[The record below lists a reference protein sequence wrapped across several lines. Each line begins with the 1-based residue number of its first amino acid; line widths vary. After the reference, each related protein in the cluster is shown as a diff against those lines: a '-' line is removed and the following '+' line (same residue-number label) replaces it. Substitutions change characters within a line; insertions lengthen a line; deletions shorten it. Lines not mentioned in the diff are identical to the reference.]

1 MKKNTANENL
11 MIEKIPLLS
20 LRGITIMPNCS
31 THFDVGREKS
41 KNAVELSMESDRRIF
56 LISQRDIR
64 VEDPK
69 FDDLYKIGTVCKI
82 KQVLKIPEI
91 GLRVLVEGLYKA
103 KLVSG
108 NFNKDINFAEI
119 TKIEEDIRYNKLKAE
134 ALLRNI
140 QDAFSELS
148 SFMPKMPS
156 EIIMNV
162 MGESDPVFVVDYI
175 CTNIPLKFNDKQSI
189 LETQSVIKRME
200 KLLNIL
206 NREIDIL
213 NLEQNISE
221 KVKESIDKNQ
231 REYYLR
237 EQLKAINAELGAE
250 ENVTEEAFEY
260 QEKILKKNFEPK
272 IEEKLIKEA
281 VRLSK
286 LPYGS
291 HEGTVIR
298 TYLDTCLE
306 LPINKKTK
314 ENDDLKKSIKILDK
328 DFYGL
333 KDVKER
339 IIEFL
344 AVKHFAPD
352 MRGQIICLAGPP
364 GVGKTSIGKTIA
376 KALNRNF
383 VRFSLGGISDEAE
396 IRGHRKTYIGAMPG
410 RIITALK
417 NSKSLNPVILLDEID
432 KLGYGVKGDP
442 SAALL
447 EALDPEQNKD
457 FCDHFIEFPVNLSD
471 VLFITTANDV
481 GNIPRPLLDRME
493 LISLTSYTPEE
504 KFHIAKEHLLLK
516 QLKKAG
522 LNKKQ
527 VKISDG
533 AINSLIDFY
542 TRESGVRNLERELS
556 SLIRKCAKKLLIDD
570 VKSVIVTENNITE
583 FLGPHK
589 FDIEKISKENQ
600 IGIVNGLAYTSVGGE
615 MLEIEVNVMP
625 GSGKIT
631 LTGSLGDVMKESA
644 TQAITFVRSKA
655 EEMGIDKDFYKNL
668 DIHIHAPE
676 GAIPK
681 DGPSA
686 GVTMATAL
694 ISELTKIPVKS
705 DVAMTGEVTLR
716 GRVLKIGGLKEKT
729 MAAYKAGVKTVIV
742 PFENLP
748 NIEETANVVK
758 ENIKF
763 IGAKTM
769 TEVLENALER
779 TPFVKSDDK
788 KNVILPKKENKG
800 SFITQ

>member
-1 MKKNTANENL
+1 MENNIDNI
-11 MIEKIPLLS
+11 MIETMPLLS

-41 KNAVELSMESDRRIF
+41 KKAIELAMENDRRIF
-56 LISQRDIR
+56 LVSQKDIR
-64 VEDPK
+64 VEDPQ

-103 KLVSG
+103 NFVSG
-108 NFNKDINFAEI
+108 TFNKDINFAEVS
-119 TKIEEDIRYNKLKAE
+119 KEEEDTKYNKLKAE
-134 ALLRNI
+134 AILRNI

-148 SFMPKMPS
+148 SFMPKMPP

-162 MGESDPVFVVDYI
+162 MEESNPVIVVNYI
-175 CTNIPLKFNDKQSI
+175 CTNIPLKYHDKQEI
-189 LETQSVIKRME
+189 LETKSVLKRMG
-200 KLLNIL
+200 KLLEIL
-206 NREIDIL
+206 NREIEIL

-221 KVKESIDKNQ
+221 KVKESIDKSQ
-231 REYYLR
+231 KEYYLR
-237 EQLKAINAELGAE
+237 EQIKAINAELGDG
-250 ENVTEEAFEY
+250 ENVTEEAIEY
-260 QEKILKKNFEPK
+260 QKKILNKNYVPK
-272 IEEKLIKEA
+272 IEEKLVKEA

-314 ENDDLKKSIKILDK
+314 ENDNIKKSISILDK

-339 IIEFL
+339 ILEFL

-352 MRGQIICLAGPP
+352 FSGQIICLAGPP

-383 VRFSLGGISDEAE
+383 VRFSLGGITDEAE

-417 NSKSLNPVILLDEID
+417 NAKSSNPVILLDEID
-432 KLGYGVKGDP
+432 KLGYGAKGDP

-447 EALDPEQNKD
+447 EALDPEQNKE
-457 FCDHFIEFPVNLSD
+457 FCDHFIEFPVDLSD

-504 KFHIAKEHLLLK
+504 KFHIAKEHLLPK
-516 QLKKAG
+516 QLKKSG
-522 LNKKQ
+522 LTKRQ
-527 VKISDG
+527 VKISDS
-533 AINSLIDFY
+533 AINSLIDYY
-542 TRESGVRNLERELS
+542 TRESGVRNLEREIA
-556 SLIRKCAKKLLIDD
+556 SLIRKCAKKLLVDD
-570 VKSVIVTENNITE
+570 VKTITLNDKNIID
-583 FLGPHK
+583 FLGAHK
-589 FDIEKISKENQ
+589 FDIETISKENQ

-644 TQAITFVRSKA
+644 TQAITFVRSRA
-655 EEMGIDKDFYKNL
+655 EEMGIDKDFYKKL

-694 ISELTKIPVKS
+694 ISELTKIPVRS

-729 MAAYKAGVKTVIV
+729 MAAYKAGVKMVIV

-748 NIEETANVVK
+748 NLEEVANVVRQ
-758 ENIKF
+758 NIEF
-763 IGAKTM
+763 IGASSM
-769 TEVLENALER
+769 EEVLQNALER
-779 TPFVKSDDK
+779 SPFINTEEKR
-788 KNVILPKKENKG
+788 NVVVPKKESNG
-800 SFITQ
+800 AFITQ